1 MTGATTIAAFA
12 RAGIIITIAGRK
24 KNHSGQQK

>member
-12 RAGIIITIAGRK
+12 GSGIIITIAGRK
-24 KNHSGQQK
+24 KNHSRQQK